1 MLASLLMITL
11 SQATPIQL
19 SESIHNDMIS
29 TQLLNSPPE
38 NVTINGPVRGKI
50 GELYNY
56 TFTCDDPDNDTVSYY
71 IKWGTASCPAIYG
84 PYPSSTPISIG
95 NVWDKISNYTITC
108 KAVDVHGAES
118 PIQSLHII
126 MPHHLLS
133 NTLFFQRTFLGH

>member
-1 MLASLLMITL
+1 MKITYLSIMLASLLMITL

-19 SESIHNDMIS
+19 SESIHSDMIS

-84 PYPSSTPISIG
+84 PYPSSTPISMETTGREI
-95 NVWDKISNYTITC
+95 VLQTI
-108 KAVDVHGAES
+108 KLK
-118 PIQSLHII
+118 SLTVRI
-126 MPHHLLS
+126 
-133 NTLFFQRTFLGH
+133 